1 MPKAH
6 TANGIAI
13 EGMVANNA
21 DGPFYCPK
29 CKEEVHLKQG
39 IVRIPHFA
47 HFPESTCTYAGGES
61 QAHLNCK
68 RNIYTVLKRNPACQ
82 TVQLEAPVGT
92 RIADVLATIHG
103 TSVAVEVQRSDETI
117 DGVAAKLRDYHNS
130 GVTCIYILP
139 ASAPTVQVSLRAWQR
154 YLHAMW
160 YGEFTTGQTTTR
172 STSCTLAGTRTCRR
186 PAGWKSCISSN
197 GLCIATCA
205 PYLSVPSPACITASR
220 ISIRG
225 TSASPVPASG
235 RAGMGKWW
243 TDTDAVYG
251 TMPDTIQPVRV
262 ERQNLDPSLGTTFAC
277 FCPAQVRC
285 QLPADTCIQTNF
297 RRKTIFFN

>member
-1 MPKAH
+1 MLKAH
-6 TANGIAI
+6 TAAGIAI

-61 QAHLNCK
+61 EAHLNCK
-68 RNIYTVLKRNPACQ
+68 WNIYTALKRNPACQ

-130 GVTCIYILP
+130 GVTCIYISP

-160 YGEFTTGQTTTR
+160 YGELYYWADNDTVNIVHLGRYTYLPQASWTEELYLQQRVVYRHVRPVSICAFTSLYHSEQDF
-172 STSCTLAGTRTCRR
+172 
-186 PAGWKSCISSN
+186 
-197 GLCIATCA
+197 
-205 PYLSVPSPACITASR
+205 YSR
-220 ISIRG
+220 HIGI
-225 TSASPVPASG
+225 TSARIWQS
-235 RAGMGKWW
+235 GMGKWW
-243 TDTDAVYG
+243 TDTDAIYG

-262 ERQNLDPSLGTTFAC
+262 DARTWT
-277 FCPAQVRC
+277 
-285 QLPADTCIQTNF
+285 
-297 RRKTIFFN
+297 RR